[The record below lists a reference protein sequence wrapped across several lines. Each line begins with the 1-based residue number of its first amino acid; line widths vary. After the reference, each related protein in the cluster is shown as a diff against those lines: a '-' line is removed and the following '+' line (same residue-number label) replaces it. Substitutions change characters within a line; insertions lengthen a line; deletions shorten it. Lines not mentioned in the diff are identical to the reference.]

1 MFAKENSRE
10 LTDTL
15 VRFYESLSDNQLRMM
30 KIIFFVSPLICILL
44 LDLFHF
50 SFVTKFLLF
59 VIYLSLLSL
68 VYALYILIW
77 IMKSDAGTIEMQR
90 VANSITEGSEGFF
103 RAQYGTIFKLSF
115 IFALAIMLL
124 YYTKD
129 SDSDQV
135 NNIISNKAMAL
146 LTGLSFMFGAAC
158 SAFSGYAGMW
168 VSVRTNIR

>member
-30 KIIFFVSPLICILL
+30 KIIFFISPLIYLL
-44 LDLFHF
+44 LIDLFNF

-59 VIYLSLLSL
+59 VIFLSILSLIYS
-68 VYALYILIW
+68 LYILIW

-90 VANSITEGSEGFF
+90 IANSITEGSEGFF

-115 IFALAIMLL
+115 FFALIIMLL

-129 SDSDQV
+129 SENESV
-135 NNIISNKAMAL
+135 NNVISNRAMAL

>member
-15 VRFYESLSDNQLRMM
+15 VRFYESLSDNQMRMLKM
-30 KIIFFVSPLICILL
+30 IFFVSPVIYLL
-44 LDLFHF
+44 VIDLFNF
-50 SFVTKFLLF
+50 SFVTKFLFF
-59 VIYLSLLSL
+59 VIFLSILAL
-68 VYALYILIW
+68 VYSLYILIW

-90 VANSITEGSEGFF
+90 IANSITEGSEGFF

-115 IFALAIMLL
+115 IFALLIMLL

-129 SDSDQV
+129 SENDAVST
-135 NNIISNKAMAL
+135 IISNRAMSL
-146 LTGLSFMFGAAC
+146 LTGLSFMFGATC